1 MADVLRKTTRARL
14 KLTRNDVI
22 LYDQVYYDDN
32 KVYTESTSQRIVLAT
47 NMGSPQEIEIKNVT
61 RAPGAVG
68 GVTLFMEIDRAAKV
82 AVNDA
87 AALWPIAENGSL
99 LLVGPITALY
109 VKNESTTNLATMEL
123 VITD

>member
-1 MADVLRKTTRARL
+1 MADVLRRTTRARL
-14 KLTRNDVI
+14 KLTRNDAI

-47 NMGSPQEIEIKNVT
+47 HMTAPQEIDLKGVT
-61 RAPGAVG
+61 EAPGASS

-82 AVNDA
+82 AVNDI

-99 LLVGPITALY
+99 LLVGTVTRLY
-109 VKNESTTNLATMEL
+109 VQNESTTNLATMEL
-123 VITD
+123 VVTD

>member
-14 KLTRNDVI
+14 KLTRNDAI

-47 NMGSPQEIEIKNVT
+47 HMTAPQEIDLKGVT
-61 RAPGAVG
+61 SAPGAES

-82 AVNDA
+82 AVNDI

-99 LLVGPITALY
+99 LLVGTVTHLY
-109 VKNESTTNLATMEL
+109 VQNESTTNLATMEL
-123 VITD
+123 VVTD